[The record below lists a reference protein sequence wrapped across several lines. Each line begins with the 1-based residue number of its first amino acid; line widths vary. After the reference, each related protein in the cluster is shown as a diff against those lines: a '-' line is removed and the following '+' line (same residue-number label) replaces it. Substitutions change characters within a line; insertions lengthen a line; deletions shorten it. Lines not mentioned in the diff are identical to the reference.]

1 MAVYL
6 DHNATT
12 ALDERVLQA
21 MLPYLR
27 EEYGNPSSL
36 HQPGRRARAALDTAR
51 EQVAALVNAHP
62 SQVVFTSG
70 GTEANNLALKGVA
83 ARRAPGLLA
92 LSAAE
97 HASVMGPAQALAL
110 ARQGWQ
116 LEQVALDASGQLDA
130 DSLQNV
136 LDSRP
141 ALLALMMANNETG
154 VLFDVASVAAAIR
167 EAGTVLLVDA
177 VQAVGKLPVDF
188 AASGAHLMSL
198 SAHKIYGPKGVGAL
212 IVDKALDVEP
222 LLHGGGQEKGRRAGT
237 ENVAAITGFGKAAEL
252 ALAELQQR
260 RTHMRELQRH
270 LEQRLRA
277 EIAKIV
283 LFGAEAERL
292 PNTTYFAIP
301 GIDGE
306 TLLGTLDQAGM
317 AVASGSACGSG
328 DVDPSHVLLAMG
340 VDRTLAS
347 AAIRASLGKD
357 TRREEIDAFVDRL
370 KAQVKT
376 LQSFGSLAC
385 A

>member
-1 MAVYL
+1 MAIYL

-51 EQVAALVNAHP
+51 EKVAALVNAHP

-70 GTEANNLALKGVA
+70 GTEANNLAFKGVA
-83 ARRAPGLLA
+83 TRRAPGLLA

-97 HASVMGPAQALAL
+97 HASVMGPAQALA
-110 ARQGWQ
+110 RQGWQ
-116 LEQVALDASGQLDA
+116 LEHVMLDGSGRLDG
-130 DSLQNV
+130 DSLQSV
-136 LDSRP
+136 LDSCP

-154 VLFDVASVAAAIR
+154 VLFDVAGVAAATR

-212 IVDKALDVEP
+212 IVDKALDIEP

-237 ENVAAITGFGKAAEL
+237 ENVAAIAGFGKAAEL
-252 ALAELQQR
+252 ALAELEQR

-277 EIAKIV
+277 EIPKIV
-283 LFGAEAERL
+283 LFGTDAERL

-340 VDRTLAS
+340 VERGLAS
-347 AAIRASLGKD
+347 AAVRVSLGKD
-357 TRREEIDAFVDRL
+357 SRREEIDAFVDQL
-370 KAQVKT
+370 KTQVKT

>member
-1 MAVYL
+1 MAIYL
-6 DHNATT
+6 DNNATT

-36 HQPGRRARAALDTAR
+36 HQSGRRARTALDTAR

-70 GTEANNLALKGVA
+70 GTEANNLALKGIA
-83 ARRAPGLLA
+83 MRRAPGLLA

-97 HASVMGPAQALAL
+97 HASVIGPAQAL

-116 LEQVALDASGQLDA
+116 LQAVALADSGRLDG
-130 DSLQNV
+130 DSLQDV
-136 LDSRP
+136 LDRRP

-154 VLFDVASVAAAIR
+154 VLFDVAGVAPTIH

-198 SAHKIYGPKGVGAL
+198 SAHKIYGPKGAGAL
-212 IVDKALDVEP
+212 IVDKALDIEP
-222 LLHGGGQEKGRRAGT
+222 LLHGGEQEKSRRAGT
-237 ENVAAITGFGKAAEL
+237 ENVAAIVGFGKAAEL
-252 ALAELQQR
+252 ALAELEQR
-260 RTHMRELQRH
+260 HTHMRALQQH
-270 LEQRLRA
+270 LEQRLRV
-277 EIAKIV
+277 EMSKIV
-283 LFGAEAERL
+283 LFGAEVERL

-306 TLLGTLDQAGM
+306 TLIGSLDQTGV

-340 VDRTLAS
+340 VDRALAS
-347 AAIRASLGKD
+347 AAVRVSLGKD
-357 TRREEIDAFVDRL
+357 TCRAEVDEFVDQL
-370 KAQVKT
+370 KAQVKM

>member
-27 EEYGNPSSL
+27 EQYGNPSSL

-62 SQVVFTSG
+62 SQVVFTCG
-70 GTEANNLALKGVA
+70 GTEANNLALKGAA

-97 HASVMGPAQALAL
+97 HASVMGPAQALA
-110 ARQGWQ
+110 RQGWQ
-116 LEQVALDASGQLDA
+116 LEQVALEASGQLDA
-130 DSLQNV
+130 DSLQRV
-136 LDSRP
+136 LERRP

-154 VLFDVASVAAAIR
+154 VLFDVAEVAPAAR
-167 EAGTVLLVDA
+167 EAGTVMLVDA
-177 VQAVGKLPVDF
+177 VQAAGKLAVDF
-188 AASGAHLMSL
+188 AACGTHLMSL
-198 SAHKIYGPKGVGAL
+198 SAHKIYGPKGAGAL
-212 IVDKALDVEP
+212 IVDKALDIEP

-237 ENVAAITGFGKAAEL
+237 ENVAAIVGFGKAAEL

-260 RTHMRELQRH
+260 CTQMRELQRH

-277 EIAKIV
+277 ELAKIV

-340 VDRTLAS
+340 VDRSLAS
-347 AAIRASLGKD
+347 AAIRVSLGKD
-357 TRREEIDAFVDRL
+357 TRREEINAFVDQL
-370 KAQVKT
+370 KTQVKT

>member
-1 MAVYL
+1 MAIYL

-12 ALDERVLQA
+12 ALDERVLQT
-21 MLPYLR
+21 MLPYLC

-83 ARRAPGLLA
+83 TRCAPGLLA

-97 HASVMGPAQALAL
+97 HASVMGPAQALA
-110 ARQGWQ
+110 RQGWQ
-116 LEQVALDASGQLDA
+116 LEHVMLDGSGRLDG
-130 DSLQNV
+130 DSLQSV
-136 LDSRP
+136 LDSCP

-154 VLFDVASVAAAIR
+154 VLFDVAGVAAATR

-212 IVDKALDVEP
+212 IVDKALDIEP

-237 ENVAAITGFGKAAEL
+237 ENVAAIAGFGKAAEL
-252 ALAELQQR
+252 ALAELEQR

-340 VDRTLAS
+340 VEHGLAS
-347 AAIRASLGKD
+347 AAVRVSLGKD
-357 TRREEIDAFVDRL
+357 SRREEIDAFVDQL
-370 KAQVKT
+370 KTQVKT

>member
-1 MAVYL
+1 MAIYL

-21 MLPYLR
+21 MLPYFR

-36 HQPGRRARAALDTAR
+36 HQSGRRARAALDTAR

-70 GTEANNLALKGVA
+70 GTEANNLALKGIA
-83 ARRAPGLLA
+83 MRRAPGLLA

-97 HASVMGPAQALAL
+97 HASVIGPAQAL

-116 LEQVALDASGQLDA
+116 LQAVALADSGQLDG
-130 DSLQNV
+130 DSLQDV
-136 LDSRP
+136 LDRRP

-154 VLFDVASVAAAIR
+154 VLFDVAGVAPTIH

-198 SAHKIYGPKGVGAL
+198 SAHKIYGPKGAGAL
-212 IVDKALDVEP
+212 IVDKALDIEP
-222 LLHGGGQEKGRRAGT
+222 LLHGGEQEKSRRAGT
-237 ENVAAITGFGKAAEL
+237 ENVAAIVGFGKAAEL
-252 ALAELQQR
+252 ALAELEQR
-260 RTHMRELQRH
+260 HTHMRALQQH
-270 LEQRLRA
+270 LERRLRV
-277 EIAKIV
+277 EMSKIV
-283 LFGAEAERL
+283 LFGAEVERL

-306 TLLGTLDQAGM
+306 TLIGSLDQAGV

-340 VDRTLAS
+340 VDRALAS
-347 AAIRASLGKD
+347 AAVRVSLGKD
-357 TRREEIDAFVDRL
+357 TCREEVDAFVDQL
-370 KAQVKT
+370 KVQVKM

>member
-1 MAVYL
+1 MAIYL

-27 EEYGNPSSL
+27 EDYGNPSSV
-36 HQPGRRARAALDTAR
+36 HQSGRRARMALDTAR
-51 EQVAALVNAHP
+51 EQVAVLVNAHP
-62 SQVVFTSG
+62 SQVIFTSG
-70 GTEANNLALKGVA
+70 GTEANNLAIKGVVM
-83 ARRAPGLLA
+83 RRAPGLLA

-97 HASVMGPAQALAL
+97 HASVMGPAQALV
-110 ARQGWQ
+110 RQGWQ
-116 LEQVALDASGQLDA
+116 WEQVALDDSGRLNG
-130 DSLQNV
+130 DSLQAV
-136 LDSRP
+136 LERRP

-154 VLFDVASVAAAIR
+154 VLFDVAGVAAAVR
-167 EAGTVLLVDA
+167 AAGAVLLVDA

-198 SAHKIYGPKGVGAL
+198 SAHKVYGPKGAGAL
-212 IVDKALDVEP
+212 IVDKALDIEP

-237 ENVAAITGFGKAAEL
+237 ENVAAIVGFGQAAEL
-252 ALAELQQR
+252 ARVELEQR
-260 RTHMRELQRH
+260 HTHMRELQRR

-277 EIAKIV
+277 EMPKMV
-283 LFGAEAERL
+283 LFGAAAERL

-306 TLLGTLDQAGM
+306 TLIGALDQAGL

-340 VDRTLAS
+340 VDHGLAS
-347 AAIRASLGKD
+347 AAVRVSLGKD
-357 TRREEIDAFVDRL
+357 TLREEIDIFVDRL

>member
-21 MLPYLR
+21 MLPWLR

-97 HASVMGPAQALAL
+97 HASVMGPAQALA
-110 ARQGWQ
+110 RQGWQ

-130 DSLQNV
+130 DSLQRV
-136 LDSRP
+136 LGSRP

-154 VLFDVASVAAAIR
+154 VLFDVAAAAPAAR
-167 EAGTVLLVDA
+167 EAGTVVLCDA
-177 VQAVGKLPVDF
+177 VQAAGKLAVDF
-188 AASGAHLMSL
+188 AACGAHLMSL
-198 SAHKIYGPKGVGAL
+198 SAHKIYGPKGAGAL

-237 ENVAAITGFGKAAEL
+237 ENVAAIVGFGQAAEL

-277 EIAKIV
+277 EMTKVV
-283 LFGAEAERL
+283 LFGAGAERL

-347 AAIRASLGKD
+347 GAIRVSLGKD
-357 TRREEIDAFVDRL
+357 TRREDVDAFVDQL
-370 KAQVKT
+370 KAQVKL

>member
-1 MAVYL
+1 MATYL

-27 EEYGNPSSL
+27 EEYGNPSSV
-36 HQPGRRARAALDTAR
+36 HQPGRRARAALDMAR

-83 ARRAPGLLA
+83 MRRAPGLLA

-97 HASVMGPAQALAL
+97 HASVMGPAQALV
-110 ARQGWQ
+110 RQGWQ

-130 DSLQNV
+130 DSLKSV

-154 VLFDVASVAAAIR
+154 VLFDIAGVAAVTR

-212 IVDKALDVEP
+212 IVDKALDIEP

-237 ENVAAITGFGKAAEL
+237 ENVAAIAGFGKAAEL
-252 ALAELQQR
+252 ALAELEQR

-277 EIAKIV
+277 EITKIV
-283 LFGAEAERL
+283 LFGVEAKRL

-306 TLLGTLDQAGM
+306 TLIVSLDQAGM

-328 DVDPSHVLLAMG
+328 DVEPSHVLLAMG
-340 VDRTLAS
+340 VDRGLAS
-347 AAIRASLGKD
+347 AAVRVSLGKD
-357 TRREEIDAFVDRL
+357 SRREEIDAFVDQL

>member
-27 EEYGNPSSL
+27 EHYGNPSSL

-62 SQVVFTSG
+62 SQVVFTCG
-70 GTEANNLALKGVA
+70 GTEANNLALKGAA

-97 HASVMGPAQALAL
+97 HASVMGPAQALA
-110 ARQGWQ
+110 RQGWQ
-116 LEQVALDASGQLDA
+116 LEQVALEASGQLDA
-130 DSLQNV
+130 DSLQRV
-136 LDSRP
+136 LERRP

-154 VLFDVASVAAAIR
+154 VLFDVAEVAPAAR
-167 EAGTVLLVDA
+167 EAGTVMLVDA
-177 VQAVGKLPVDF
+177 VQAAGKLAVDF
-188 AASGAHLMSL
+188 AACGTHLMSL
-198 SAHKIYGPKGVGAL
+198 SAHKIYGPKGAGAL
-212 IVDKALDVEP
+212 IVDKALDIEP

-237 ENVAAITGFGKAAEL
+237 ENVAAIVGFGKAAEL

-260 RTHMRELQRH
+260 CTQMRELQRH

-277 EIAKIV
+277 ELAKVV
-283 LFGAEAERL
+283 LFGVEAERL

-347 AAIRASLGKD
+347 AAIRVSLGKD
-357 TRREEIDAFVDRL
+357 TRREEIDAFVDQL
-370 KAQVKT
+370 KTQVKT
-376 LQSFGSLAC
+376 LQGFGSLAC

>member
-27 EEYGNPSSL
+27 EQYGNPSSL

-62 SQVVFTSG
+62 SQVVFTCG
-70 GTEANNLALKGVA
+70 GTEANNLALKGAA

-97 HASVMGPAQALAL
+97 HASVMGPAQALA
-110 ARQGWQ
+110 RQGWQ

-130 DSLQNV
+130 DSLQRV
-136 LDSRP
+136 LESRP

-154 VLFDVASVAAAIR
+154 VLFDVAEVAPAAR

-177 VQAVGKLPVDF
+177 VQAAGKLAVDF
-188 AASGAHLMSL
+188 AACGTHLMSL
-198 SAHKIYGPKGVGAL
+198 SAHKIYGPKGAGAL
-212 IVDKALDVEP
+212 IVDKALDIEP

-237 ENVAAITGFGKAAEL
+237 ENVAAIVGFGKAAEL

-260 RTHMRELQRH
+260 CTQMRELQRH

-277 EIAKIV
+277 ELAKIV

-340 VDRTLAS
+340 VDRSLAS
-347 AAIRASLGKD
+347 AAIRVSLGKD
-357 TRREEIDAFVDRL
+357 TRREEINAFVDQL
-370 KAQVKT
+370 KTQVKT

>member
-27 EEYGNPSSL
+27 EQYGNPSSL

-70 GTEANNLALKGVA
+70 GTEANNLAVKGVA

-97 HASVMGPAQALAL
+97 HASVMGPAQALA
-110 ARQGWQ
+110 RQGWQ
-116 LEQVALDASGQLDA
+116 LEQVALEACGQLDA
-130 DSLQNV
+130 DSLQSV
-136 LDSRP
+136 LAGRP

-154 VLFDVASVAAAIR
+154 VLFDVAEVAPVAR
-167 EAGTVLLVDA
+167 EAGAVVLCDA
-177 VQAVGKLPVDF
+177 VQAVGKLAVDF
-188 AASGAHLMSL
+188 AACGAHLMSL
-198 SAHKIYGPKGVGAL
+198 SAHKIYGPKGAGAL
-212 IVDKALDVEP
+212 IVDKALDIEP

-237 ENVAAITGFGKAAEL
+237 ENVAAIVGFGKAAEL

-260 RTHMRELQRH
+260 CTQMRELQRH

-277 EIAKIV
+277 ELAKVV
-283 LFGAEAERL
+283 LFGVEAERL

-347 AAIRASLGKD
+347 AAIRVSLGKD
-357 TRREEIDAFVDRL
+357 TRREEIDAFVDQL
-370 KAQVKT
+370 KTQVKT
-376 LQSFGSLAC
+376 LQGFGSLAC

>member
-1 MAVYL
+1 MAIYL

-27 EEYGNPSSL
+27 EEYGNPSSV
-36 HQPGRRARAALDTAR
+36 HQSGRRARTALDTAR
-51 EQVAALVNAHP
+51 EQVAALVDAHP
-62 SQVVFTSG
+62 SQVIFTSG

-83 ARRAPGLLA
+83 MRRAPGLLA

-97 HASVMGPAQALAL
+97 HASVMDPAQALV
-110 ARQGWQ
+110 RQGWQ
-116 LEQVALDASGQLDA
+116 WEQVALDDSGRLDG
-130 DSLQNV
+130 DSLQAV
-136 LDSRP
+136 LNHRP

-154 VLFDVASVAAAIR
+154 VLFDVAGEAAAIR

-198 SAHKIYGPKGVGAL
+198 SAHKIYGPKGAGAL
-212 IVDKALDVEP
+212 IVDKALDIEP

-237 ENVAAITGFGKAAEL
+237 ENVAAIVGFGQAAEL
-252 ALAELQQR
+252 ALAELEQR
-260 RTHMRELQRH
+260 HTHMRTLQRH
-270 LEQRLRA
+270 LEQRLRM
-277 EIAKIV
+277 EMPKMV
-283 LFGAEAERL
+283 LFGAAAERL

-306 TLLGTLDQAGM
+306 TLIATLDQAGL

-357 TRREEIDAFVDRL
+357 TLREEIDIFVDRL

>member
-21 MLPYLR
+21 MLPWLR

-97 HASVMGPAQALAL
+97 HASVMGPAQALA
-110 ARQGWQ
+110 RQGWQ

-130 DSLQNV
+130 DSLQRV
-136 LDSRP
+136 LGSRP

-154 VLFDVASVAAAIR
+154 VLFDVAAAAPAAR
-167 EAGTVLLVDA
+167 EAGTVVLCDA
-177 VQAVGKLPVDF
+177 VQAAGKLAVDF
-188 AASGAHLMSL
+188 AACGAHLMSL
-198 SAHKIYGPKGVGAL
+198 SAHKIYGPKGAGAL

-237 ENVAAITGFGKAAEL
+237 ENVAAIVGFGQAAEL

-277 EIAKIV
+277 EMTKVV
-283 LFGAEAERL
+283 LFGAGAERL

-306 TLLGTLDQAGM
+306 TLLGTLDQTGM

-347 AAIRASLGKD
+347 GAIRVSLGKD
-357 TRREEIDAFVDRL
+357 TRREDVDAFVEQL
-370 KAQVKT
+370 KAQVKL